1 MDNNESYNCY
11 YDTVRSK
18 AWSSFDCDMADVT
31 KLLNIDTFSY
41 DMKELIGIN
50 LQNKHIVVDNSPL
63 PVGGADS

>member
-1 MDNNESYNCY
+1 MSFFGNVMKWLLNDLL
-11 YDTVRSK
+11 VSK
-18 AWSSFDCDMADVT
+18 LANSKRFQYIV
-31 KLLNIDTFSY
+31 LNIDTFSY